1 MANNTRYEDEK
12 PNNFPNDFNK
22 KDIDPRVALRTESVR
37 NKMYGDD
44 VREGI
49 SQAAEISSAVATESN
64 KNSTSAKKTAEET
77 EKRFDAQINGQ
88 DKDDEAKDARVSTAD
103 GKTYNVLKDRL
114 DAIDKKPQAAV
125 DNLTIDNQNLIKNSD
140 FWLTSDGKY
149 QQSLESGIDVAD
161 IAGKQVTLS
170 FQLNLDKVTALT
182 DRKRIILSLEA
193 NNGKT
198 TTYLEAVADGFEVGD
213 SFNGAVVNTVTIPE
227 DTTTIKL
234 SMFTQGVQ
242 ATNML
247 TGRPKL
253 QLGTKYTGWSPNAD
267 DSHHHQAF
275 NKGTRFFAHRGAQ
288 SLAPENS
295 LPAIRMAGNHAG
307 VEIDIHVTSDGQ
319 WVVMHDGTVDRM
331 TNGQGAISSFTLA
344 DLRKLRFDT
353 GSNLS
358 HFNDAELVIP
368 TLEEAFTACKDNQLI
383 PVIEL
388 KKNDTDHYTDDDWD
402 NLAKIVKRFRLE
414 DELLFISFD
423 YDCLKAIKQRLP
435 LVEVSWLGDGITND
449 NIAKAQA
456 LGVNSG
462 LDLNISGATMQAN
475 VINDNVVKAHEA
487 GLTVG
492 AWTTQDDSNRN
503 MLVGAGVDF
512 ITTNSLSGE
521 KRYQEL
527 TLHNGWR
534 NTNYNDYPIAHVQE
548 ISKGV
553 IELYMVISAGNN
565 QNARQPQ
572 VLIAGLPY
580 WATPVKEIWNKAT
593 VKSGSG
599 VQLGTFD
606 IHDDG
611 SVVVGLGWTGPSQ
624 WVACSTI
631 YHV

>member
-1 MANNTRYEDEK
+1 MADLKREIE
-12 PNNFPNDFNK
+12 FPNDYDK
-22 KDIDPRVALRTESVR
+22 SKIDPRSKQRSDAIRNWRIARLGGDIRAAMADGVDIASINSVEA
-37 NKMYGDD
+37 K
-44 VREGI
+44 
-49 SQAAEISSAVATESN
+49 STAANAQNIAQ
-64 KNSTSAKKTAEET
+64 ET
-77 EKRFDAQINGQ
+77 QKRFDTQINGQ
-88 DKDDEAKDARVSTAD
+88 DKDDEAKDARVSSAD

-125 DNLTIDNQNLIKNSD
+125 DNLEIQDVNLLLDTDRWAVSQGQTLKFAIQPAISELSGKKVAISFRVD
-140 FWLTSDGKY
+140 F
-149 QQSLESGIDVAD
+149 
-161 IAGKQVTLS
+161 
-170 FQLNLDKVTALT
+170 DKVTALNGT
-182 DRKRIILSLEA
+182 KRVGMDFRCYNSENKI
-193 NNGKT
+193 
-198 TTYLEAVADGFEVGD
+198 TYFDKPLLPNVGD
-213 SFNGAVVNTVTIPE
+213 SYHDVVTSSFIIPS
-227 DTTTIKL
+227 DTTTISATL
-234 SMFTQGVQ
+234 YNQGVV
-242 ATNML
+242 ASNL
-247 TGRPKL
+247 KVGHAKL
-253 QLGTKYTGWSPNAD
+253 QYGDKATGWTPNPA

-275 NKGTRFFAHRGAQ
+275 RHGTRFFAHRGAQ
-288 SLAPENS
+288 SIAPENS

-353 GSNLS
+353 GSNWS

-527 TLHNGWR
+527 TLHNGWS

-553 IELYMVISAGNN
+553 IELYMVISAGDN

-572 VLIAGLPY
+572 TFIAGLPY
-580 WATPVKEIWNKAT
+580 WATPVKAIWNKAT

-611 SVVVGLGWTGPSQ
+611 SVVVGLGWTGASQ
-624 WVACSTI
+624 WVACSTT

>member
-1 MANNTRYEDEK
+1 MADSVEYNDPTA
-12 PNNFPNDFNK
+12 NNFPNDY
-22 KDIDPRVALRTESVR
+22 DSSQVDSRTALRTKSIR
-37 NKMYGDD
+37 NKMYGKD

-49 SQAAEISSAVATESN
+49 AEGVEISSVVSGQANTNAS
-64 KNSTSAKKTAEET
+64 SAKSIAQDTQD
-77 EKRFDAQINGQ
+77 RFNAQINGQ
-88 DKDDEAKDARVSTAD
+88 DKDNEAKDARVSTAD

-125 DNLTIDNQNLIKNSD
+125 DNLQIQDVNLLLDTDKWVVDQGAGLRFVVQPTISEL
-140 FWLTSDGKY
+140 
-149 QQSLESGIDVAD
+149 
-161 IAGKQVTLS
+161 AGKKVTIS
-170 FQLNLDKVTALT
+170 FRVDFDKVTALN
-182 DRKRIILSLEA
+182 DKQRVVMEFSCS
-193 NNGKT
+193 NGTKS
-198 TTYLEAVADGFEVGD
+198 TYFDKPLLPNVGD
-213 SFNGAVVNTVTIPE
+213 SYHDVVTSSFIIPS
-227 DTTTIKL
+227 DTTTISATL
-234 SMFTQGVQ
+234 YNQGVV
-242 ATNML
+242 ASNL
-247 TGRPKL
+247 KVGHAKL
-253 QLGTKYTGWSPNAD
+253 QYGDKATGWTPNPA

-275 NKGTRFFAHRGAQ
+275 RHGTRFFAHRGAQ
-288 SLAPENS
+288 SIAPENS

-353 GSNLS
+353 GSNWS

-475 VINDNVVKAHEA
+475 VVNDNVVKAHEA

-527 TLHNGWR
+527 TLHNGWS

-553 IELYMVISAGNN
+553 IELYMVISAGDN

-572 VLIAGLPY
+572 TFIAGLPY
-580 WATPVKEIWNKAT
+580 WATPVKAIWNKAT

-611 SVVVGLGWTGPSQ
+611 SVVVGLGWTGTSQ